1 MRKYIGG
8 TTIRNFTLDYFIL
21 ETSRYYG
28 IEIQQSDDQNID
40 SAAVFCITRNRSE
53 IHMLAKQYLEHAV
66 FPVSLADLV
75 EDYLS
80 ERLCIA

>member
-8 TTIRNFTLDYFIL
+8 TTILDITLDYYIL
-21 ETSRYYG
+21 ETNRYYG
-28 IEIQQSDDQNID
+28 IEIQQSDDQNVE
-40 SAAVFCITRNRSE
+40 SASVFCITRNRSE
-53 IHMLAKQYLEHAV
+53 IHMLANRYLEHAV

-75 EDYLS
+75 EDYLC